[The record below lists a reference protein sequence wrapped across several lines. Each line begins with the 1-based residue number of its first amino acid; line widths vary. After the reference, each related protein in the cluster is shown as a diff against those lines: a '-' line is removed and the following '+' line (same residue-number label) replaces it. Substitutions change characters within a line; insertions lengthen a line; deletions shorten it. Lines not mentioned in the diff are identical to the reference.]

1 MPMVNLLI
9 MNKLVNTISYIIQ
22 GEIKYY
28 HFVIFLIIIQCIAN
42 VILFSMTH
50 LQQLLTTKMEFEL
63 NHFLEKEINLKL
75 DNLPYENLEYPDFY
89 NRFNRVLKNGSIA
102 SKLLDPVQ
110 SFIEIMGSLISLI
123 SIVTLLFNIHWIL
136 VILSIV
142 SFFPFLLFNSQ
153 FGKENYNLI
162 RYQTLDKRKTDYYKS
177 LLQDKQSIKEI
188 RLFNLTKYFTNK
200 WEYLYIKSMR
210 ESIHLISKQTRY
222 RILMDFFK
230 YFIYGIA
237 SFVVMNLISAKKAKI
252 GDFVMIIQAIQQV
265 QSMSAVLATS
275 ISKIY
280 SHIFHLNDYFD
291 LLDVIEGADKNN
303 NSIRGENLKN
313 IYSIEFINATFKYP
327 NSSLTALK
335 NINLQIYSGEKIA
348 IVGENGSG
356 KTTLILCL
364 LGFYKL
370 SEGVIKI
377 NNKVIEQ
384 YNIDSLR
391 KRVTVIFQDFMRYA
405 FTIRENIEIGDT
417 DHSGDNNRFYYAAK
431 MSGVSSFA
439 EQLTKGYDTHLGNL
453 FEEGVDLSGGQW
465 QKIAIARSLFRNSDV
480 LILDEPTSS
489 LDPKSEYEIYKR
501 IEELALGRITI
512 NISHRLAYV
521 KNVDK
526 IYVLDKGCIVEKGTH
541 NELIKKKGAYYE
553 MYSKQSK
560 MFNDKAGHEMQSSLV

>member
-291 LLDVIEGADKNN
+291 LLDVIEG
-303 NSIRGENLKN
+303 
-313 IYSIEFINATFKYP
+313 
-327 NSSLTALK
+327 
-335 NINLQIYSGEKIA
+335 
-348 IVGENGSG
+348 
-356 KTTLILCL
+356 
-364 LGFYKL
+364 
-370 SEGVIKI
+370 VIKI